1 MRTRWFAD
9 PAEDERLDETLLR
22 LVGAISRMLDG
33 LASPPVAPGT
43 GRIDAAAAAV
53 VLPHAAVPGCSLVVQ
68 VAAWSSSIGCW
79 WSPGTDPL
87 TGPANLELSTELPIE
102 PDGPAR
108 AAAWLERELA
118 RPVVTRSRH
127 YGLAHR
133 REWAVVLDDGYQLPV
148 AHRWLP
154 GPRSWL
160 LGVAV
165 AAALSGWALTALTP
179 WLLGPSWARPAVRAL
194 DVTAMAALLGWFLG
208 ASGQRPGRVRAPMG
222 TGLLLATLGAGL
234 ALLLGPAE
242 WAPPFDSVLQALGL
256 FLRDSLPSLLG
267 VAALACYLSAFR
279 GLPVPAGPRPAWPRA
294 LPVAA
299 GLAWGLDLAV
309 GLSWLARFAPA
320 PGEAVL
326 TWYGVL
332 VVAMRATAVGL
343 AVVLAFVVLD
353 RRPGLSRP
361 AAGAGLAGAV
371 LLALAWSLAVQ
382 VGSSWLVP
390 HLPQVLV
397 PGLFVAPAVLAGF
410 AGTALLAVAA
420 ADPQASRDG
429 SPSPAVATAS

>member
-1 MRTRWFAD
+1 
-9 PAEDERLDETLLR
+9 
-22 LVGAISRMLDG
+22 
-33 LASPPVAPGT
+33 
-43 GRIDAAAAAV
+43 
-53 VLPHAAVPGCSLVVQ
+53 
-68 VAAWSSSIGCW
+68 
-79 WSPGTDPL
+79 
-87 TGPANLELSTELPIE
+87 
-102 PDGPAR
+102 
-108 AAAWLERELA
+108 
-118 RPVVTRSRH
+118 
-127 YGLAHR
+127 
-133 REWAVVLDDGYQLPV
+133 
-148 AHRWLP
+148 
-154 GPRSWL
+154 
-160 LGVAV
+160 
-165 AAALSGWALTALTP
+165 
-179 WLLGPSWARPAVRAL
+179 
-194 DVTAMAALLGWFLG
+194 
-208 ASGQRPGRVRAPMG
+208 
-222 TGLLLATLGAGL
+222 L

-429 SPSPAVATAS
+429 SPSPTVATAS

>member
-9 PAEDERLDETLLR
+9 PDEDERLDETLLR

-79 WSPGTDPL
+79 WSPGTDPR

-154 GPRSWL
+154 GPRAWL

-165 AAALSGWALTALTP
+165 AAALSG
-179 WLLGPSWARPAVRAL
+179 
-194 DVTAMAALLGWFLG
+194 
-208 ASGQRPGRVRAPMG
+208 
-222 TGLLLATLGAGL
+222 
-234 ALLLGPAE
+234 
-242 WAPPFDSVLQALGL
+242 
-256 FLRDSLPSLLG
+256 
-267 VAALACYLSAFR
+267 
-279 GLPVPAGPRPAWPRA
+279 AGP
-294 LPVAA
+294 
-299 GLAWGLDLAV
+299 
-309 GLSWLARFAPA
+309 
-320 PGEAVL
+320 
-326 TWYGVL
+326 
-332 VVAMRATAVGL
+332 
-343 AVVLAFVVLD
+343 
-353 RRPGLSRP
+353 
-361 AAGAGLAGAV
+361 
-371 LLALAWSLAVQ
+371 
-382 VGSSWLVP
+382 
-390 HLPQVLV
+390 
-397 PGLFVAPAVLAGF
+397 
-410 AGTALLAVAA
+410 
-420 ADPQASRDG
+420 
-429 SPSPAVATAS
+429 